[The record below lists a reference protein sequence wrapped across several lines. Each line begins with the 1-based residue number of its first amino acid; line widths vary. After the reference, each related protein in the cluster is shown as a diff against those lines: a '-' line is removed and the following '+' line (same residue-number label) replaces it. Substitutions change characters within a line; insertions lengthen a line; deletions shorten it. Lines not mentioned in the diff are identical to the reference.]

1 MDTHAI
7 REENSLLRTR
17 IKQCEDKMRLLADTL
32 EARNAQMKEL
42 VDMYNQLQDEFK
54 QAQEAANSAA
64 NLLNERDG
72 IIEHYSQLIAKLKN
86 DLLAQALS
94 NAQEASNLRDG
105 LTNERLHFIDTLNRL
120 SQAKA
125 PAEEAF
131 REMEE
136 LLDRKGKEYA
146 DLLKNFNDLSAKF
159 AAVNEAGQNRE
170 AEFQR
175 LLREKAALEQ
185 DNLQLRQELIS
196 ARSGRKELAEIEK
209 LKRMM
214 EQMRQKMH
222 EAVRAKRLLKK
233 KLKSVLDELEKYKQ
247 GNFGQDDTI
256 AMLQDKILDL
266 EARIRE
272 LNSKNDDLR
281 AKATKAMR
289 NEMEMSRKVAEMEQ
303 KNRLLDEQLLI
314 MKEQNSKLSQQ
325 KGKDAAD
332 RMKEIR
338 SIDQFKA
345 RLAAY
350 KKRAQEEIAKRI
362 GAEEAVYNHKEEN
375 FKLKKEN
382 ALLKDKLE
390 DQQGADVEPLV
401 KLLRELR
408 LEAINMDDEYR
419 DLVQSVPPVKP
430 ILEEEVPKGIC
441 ESAAASIAR
450 ILAKNAETETENR
463 ELRVLINRFA
473 RSASVYHRMV
483 EVIQQYPILSADDI
497 GQEEPYGNWVL
508 PVDVEHLQRTVIKLH
523 EILSKRNAK

>member
-1 MDTHAI
+1 MDSHAI

-17 IKQCEDKMRLLADTL
+17 IAQCEEKMRLLADAL
-32 EARNAQMKEL
+32 EARNTQMKDL
-42 VDMYNQLQDEFK
+42 VNMYNQLQDEFRE
-54 QAQEAANSAA
+54 AQEAANAAA

-86 DLLAQALS
+86 DLLTQARS
-94 NAQEASNLRDG
+94 NAQEAGNLRDG

-131 REMEE
+131 REMEG
-136 LLDRKGKEYA
+136 LLDRRGKEYA
-146 DLLKNFNDLSAKF
+146 DLLKNFEDLSAKF
-159 AAVNEAGQNRE
+159 AAVNEASENRE

-185 DNLQLRQELIS
+185 ENIRLRQQLVE
-196 ARSGRKELAEIEK
+196 ARSGRKELAEIEQ
-209 LKRMM
+209 LKRTM
-214 EQMRQKMH
+214 EGMRQKMH
-222 EAVRAKRLLKK
+222 EAIRAKTLLKR
-233 KLKSVLDELEKYKQ
+233 KLKAVIAELQKLRE
-247 GNFGQDDTI
+247 GAGQDETVS
-256 AMLQDKILDL
+256 MLQDKILDL

-272 LNSKNDDLR
+272 INAKNDDLR
-281 AKATKAMR
+281 AKATKASK
-289 NEMEMSRKVAEMEQ
+289 NEMEMSRKLAQVEQ
-303 KNRLLDEQLLI
+303 NNRLLEEQILI
-314 MKEQNSKLSQQ
+314 LKEQNSKLNQQ
-325 KGKDAAD
+325 KSKDASA

-338 SIDQFKA
+338 SIDQIKA
-345 RLAAY
+345 KMAAY

-362 GAEEAVYNHKEEN
+362 GAEEAVYNHKEEI
-375 FKLKKEN
+375 FGLKKEN
-382 ALLKDKLE
+382 ALLKDQLS
-390 DQQGADVEPLV
+390 DQRGSDVEPLV
-401 KLLRELR
+401 QLLRELR

-419 DLVQSVPPVKP
+419 KLVESVPPVRP

-450 ILAKNAETETENR
+450 ILAKNAETEVENR
-463 ELRVLINRFA
+463 ELRVLVSRFA
-473 RSASVYHRMV
+473 KSASVYHRIA

-523 EILSKRNAK
+523 EILSKRTAK